1 VIAAIGAVIAFV
13 KGDWRLVLLLALA
26 AGLGL
31 AAWRI
36 YAAGAASEVARQ
48 TAGSLAT
55 HRERVVID
63 EKLDRETIDA
73 LCRRAGGGDGCGG
86 LLLDGKRPAR

>member
-1 VIAAIGAVIAFV
+1 MSAALAAAFAFV
-13 KGDWRLVLLLALA
+13 KGDWRLFLLLAPA

-48 TAGSLAT
+48 NAGSLEA

-63 EKLDRETIDA
+63 EKLDRATIED
-73 LCRRAGGGDGCGG
+73 LCRSAGGGASCLGLQHGG
-86 LLLDGKRPAR
+86 RPTR

>member
-1 VIAAIGAVIAFV
+1 MTGLLGGAIAFV
-13 KGDWRLVLLLALA
+13 KADWRLVLLVALA

-48 TAGSLAT
+48 NAGSLEALQ
-55 HRERVVID
+55 ERVVID
-63 EKLDRETIDA
+63 EKLDRETIED
-73 LCRRAGGGDGCGG
+73 LCRRAGGGAGCGG
-86 LLLDGKRPAR
+86 LREHGRPTR

>member
-1 VIAAIGAVIAFV
+1 MTAALAAAFALV
-13 KGDWRLVLLLALA
+13 KGDWRLLLLLALA

-48 TAGSLAT
+48 NAGSLEA

-63 EKLDRETIDA
+63 EKLDRTTIEN
-73 LCRRAGGGDGCGG
+73 LCRSAGGGDGCLGLQLGG
-86 LLLDGKRPAR
+86 RPTR